1 MKSNLFLQVIIFCFA
16 FFCAPSVQ
24 ASSLERQ
31 EVIEW
36 AEQRGNELLQ
46 ALSYNNL
53 EVKYQALDNLFS
65 RYVDTDYIAKFVMG
79 KYWPIMTADEQ
90 LQFRRMFKLYALAI
104 YKTYPLTLTDK
115 VSFQIIRAVITGPNT
130 AEVYAQ
136 IHFASLPQQDAL
148 QDIMVQFNI
157 RESASG
163 LKLVDLKIA
172 ESSLAVT
179 YRRKFYQLMQEDDGE
194 VSWFLE
200 DFQQIIDS
208 VERRN
213 ADYVN
218 NGGAYSPNT

>member
-1 MKSNLFLQVIIFCFA
+1 MKSNLFLRVIILCFSI
-16 FFCAPSVQ
+16 FLVQ
-24 ASSLERQ
+24 VDAAASLEHQ
-31 EVIEW
+31 EVTNW
-36 AEQRGNELLQ
+36 AEQRGNELLE
-46 ALSYNNL
+46 ALSVRDVESKFQAVDQLFNN
-53 EVKYQALDNLFS
+53 
-65 RYVDTDYIAKFVMG
+65 YVDTDYIARFVMG
-79 KYWPIMTADEQ
+79 KYWTSMNSDEQ
-90 LQFRRMFKLYALAI
+90 QRFQHMFKQYALAV
-104 YKTYPLTLTDK
+104 YKTYPLTLTDN
-115 VSFQIIRAVITGPNT
+115 VSFKIVKTTISGEHT

-157 RESASG
+157 RESTSG

-179 YRRKFYQLMQEDDGE
+179 YRRKFYQFMQEDDGE